1 MSHIRIKTPEQI
13 EKINKA
19 GNILGEVYHLLRSYI
34 KPGITTAQIDAY
46 VDRYIKKHN
55 ASPTFKSV
63 PGYRHAT
70 CISINNEVVHGIP
83 SKKKIIQ
90 RGDIV
95 CVDGGATLNGYIGD
109 STHTYLMP
117 GATDEAKQLV
127 EVTKKC
133 LDLAIEQCV
142 IGNTIGDIGAAVQ
155 EYAESFN
162 YGVVREYYG
171 HGTGIELHEDPSIP
185 HYGQK
190 GTGLVLKEGMVIA
203 VEPMINQG
211 SYDCKTLRDGWTVV
225 TVDGKLSCQWEH
237 TIAITKDGP
246 KVLTGRA

>member
-1 MSHIRIKTPEQI
+1 MSDIRIKTPEQI
-13 EKINKA
+13 EKINRA

-34 KPGITTAQIDAY
+34 KPGMTTAQVDAY
-46 VDRYIKKHN
+46 VDRYIKKHG
-55 ASPTFKSV
+55 AKPTFKSV

-95 CVDGGATLNGYIGD
+95 CVDSGATLDGYIGD
-109 STHTYLMP
+109 STQTFLIS

-133 LDLAIEQCV
+133 LDLAVAECV

-155 EYAESFN
+155 TYAESFG

-185 HYGQK
+185 HYGER
-190 GTGLVLKEGMVIA
+190 GTGLKLKEGMVLAI
-203 VEPMINQG
+203 EPMINQG
-211 SYDCKTLRDGWTVV
+211 SYDCKTLSDGWTVV
-225 TVDGKLSCQWEH
+225 TTDGKLSCQWEH
-237 TIAITKDGP
+237 TVAITKDGP
-246 KVLTGRA
+246 KVLTGRS